1 MLKTYTLKEK
11 THKVISEKKISI
23 HYLLVDEEGEERKV
37 VAIAILGMRQKI
49 KSLKAIYQR
58 ETPLVE
64 ALVKVSVNDEVS
76 VEFSEFN
83 KNNPRV
89 SPEQS
94 KIQAANQLKEMNI
107 SKQSSDYNIFSVDP
121 YRLLKLFLV
130 VFVGVIVF
138 W

>member
-1 MLKTYTLKEK
+1 MLKTYTVKEK
-11 THKVISEKKISI
+11 THKVISDKKISI
-23 HYLLVDEEGEERKV
+23 HYLLEDEGGEERKV
-37 VAIAILGMRQKI
+37 VVIALLGMRQKI
-49 KSLKAIYQR
+49 KSIKAIYQR
-58 ETPLVE
+58 EIPLVE
-64 ALVKVSVNDEVS
+64 ALAKASVNDEIR

-94 KIQAANQLKEMNI
+94 KIQAAKQLKEMNI
-107 SKQSSDYNIFSVDP
+107 SKKPADYNAFSVDP
-121 YRLLKLFLV
+121 YRIIKLFLV